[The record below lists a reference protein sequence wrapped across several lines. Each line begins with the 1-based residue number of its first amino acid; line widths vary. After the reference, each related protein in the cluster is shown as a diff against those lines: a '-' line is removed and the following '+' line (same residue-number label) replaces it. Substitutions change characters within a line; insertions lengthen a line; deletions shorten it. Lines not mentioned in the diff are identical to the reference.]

1 MSEKK
6 KLISS
11 ASFLLRKKEAIVGK
25 RCGIEISREK
35 KIAKKIQNKT
45 GKCIFLAFFI
55 WFFN

>member
-11 ASFLLRKKEAIVGK
+11 ASFLLRKKEAIVGM

-35 KIAKKIQNKT
+35 KFDKKIQNKT
-45 GKCIFLAFFI
+45 GKCNFFAFYS
-55 WFFN
+55 